1 MTNEEQAERE
11 VINEIEVARHAL
23 KGDIEKNTREAE
35 EKLDKI
41 LSKRDMEFCSRCGR
55 TVEGRMDWGGKCLN
69 RECESLLCRDCWI
82 ARKRRFCM
90 DHFKQV
96 VAKKPEEEA
105 REKVFFKGEAPEK
118 GASSQGKEI
127 IKPELGGLKE
137 GREEERLREKAETL
151 AKNYVSFL
159 ESRFKSEGVI
169 DFSPGGFFEKPRM
182 EARLRDDEVWIRIFT
197 KKFLGSRDRLQIII
211 KPIHS
216 DNANYL
222 VTRIQERAKETKG
235 KGIFSIIVLV
245 GEKSSS
251 QTISYVNRFDNRQ
264 VSLFLAEPGQNL
276 VYFNDSVPLNRLYS
290 VWLNQ
295 SKTPHNFRDVL
306 QSLADRVS
314 NRWVVSAGKVSDS
327 FGYTGTRARD
337 VLKACKFLST
347 VPDTDQYLFRKE
359 KG

>member
-11 VINEIEVARHAL
+11 IINEIEIARHAL
-23 KGDIEKNTREAE
+23 EGDIEKNTREAE

-41 LSKRDMEFCSRCGR
+41 LSKGDMEFCSRCGR
-55 TVEGRMDWGGKCLN
+55 MVEGRMDWGGKCLN
-69 RECESLLCRDCWI
+69 RECEDLLCRDCWI

-90 DHFKQV
+90 EHFKQV

-105 REKVFFKGEAPEK
+105 REKVFFKESEK
-118 GASSQGKEI
+118 SEEEI
-127 IKPELGGLKE
+127 IKPELGDLKE

-151 AKNYVSFL
+151 AKNYASFL
-159 ESRFKSEGVI
+159 ETRFKSEGAI
-169 DFSPGGFFEKPRM
+169 DFSPEGFFEDPRM

-222 VTRIQERAKETKG
+222 VTRTQEKAKG
-235 KGIFSIIVLV
+235 VFSIIVLV

-251 QTISYVNRFDNRQ
+251 QTISYVNKFDNRQ
-264 VSLFLAEPGQNL
+264 VSLFLAEPGQSL

-314 NRWVVSAGKVSDS
+314 NRWVVSAEKVSDS
-327 FGYTGTRARD
+327 FGYTEGRARD

-347 VPDTDQYLFRKE
+347 VPDTDQFLFREEKE
-359 KG
+359 